1 MNSVPSGN
9 REAVRRVRP
18 HSGRGSGSRQ
28 SRYVFERCTH
38 ERAHDRPDRRPSQQ
52 ALAALRHSRDHLAAV
67 VGSLTGDEV
76 ERPSYHSWSI
86 AQVLSHLGSGA
97 EIFRLRLAAGFPGG
111 SSPGDDEIQ
120 PIWDRWNAMPPQQQ
134 VHDALAADD
143 ELVTAFTDA
152 AAQDDGSWRLDL
164 FGSEQDLAGL
174 VQMRLGEHA
183 LHTWDVAVALDPTV
197 VLPDDAVALVVDR
210 LAALAAWTGR
220 PQPGLQV
227 RVETTGAER
236 VFLLAES
243 GERAELTTTD
253 RPPRL
258 PTCPRC
264 GCRRRP
270 SSGWSTDG
278 WTPTTRPTGSRPTV
292 STWTTCGRS
301 SPAPDRA
308 APQAG
313 AGSTQNSLP
322 DGSA

>member
-1 MNSVPSGN
+1 MSERTTDPTD
-9 REAVRRVRP
+9 AVL
-18 HSGRGSGSRQ
+18 
-28 SRYVFERCTH
+28 
-38 ERAHDRPDRRPSQQ
+38 QQ

-67 VGSLTGDEV
+67 VGSLTGGEV

-111 SSPGDDEIQ
+111 TSPGDDEIK

-134 VHDALAADD
+134 VHDALTADD
-143 ELVTAFTDA
+143 DLVSAFTDA
-152 AAQDDGSWRLDL
+152 AAEDDGSWRLDL

-243 GERAELTTTD
+243 GERAELTAADPTATGAD
-253 RPPRL
+253 LATLRL
-258 PTCPRC
+258 PAEAFVRLVYGRLDADHTPE
-264 GCRRRP
+264 GVQA
-270 SSGWSTDG
+270 DG
-278 WTPTTRPTGSRPTV
+278 LDLDDLRKVFPGP
-292 STWTTCGRS
+292 
-301 SPAPDRA
+301 
-308 APQAG
+308 
-313 AGSTQNSLP
+313 
-322 DGSA
+322 